1 MLFAELPIPSDAA
14 EHLARRS
21 RMCAPWFL
29 AVQVLR
35 RFGVEPP
42 PAAPAP
48 QQVPMPMVLRE
59 LDRDDVADP
68 LPVHR
73 LLAAA
78 DAPPLQGLGVSS
90 VFGLAD
96 AAKAA
101 KALRSLGRF
110 GAAEPQAL
118 PPLLRVERFYADGAV
133 RVIRQ
138 RPEETAEWQE
148 REERRRAKQ
157 RPPKPTAKAKTRGK
171 KVRAWDGE
179 EFDD

>member
-14 EHLARRS
+14 EHFARRS

-35 RFGVEPP
+35 RFGMEPP
-42 PAAPAP
+42 PPATPP

-59 LDRDDVADP
+59 LDRDDAADP

-78 DAPPLQGLGVSS
+78 DAPKLQGLGVSS

-96 AAKAA
+96 AAKAS

-118 PPLLRVERFYADGAV
+118 PPLLRVEHSYADGTK

-138 RPEETAEWQE
+138 RPEDTAEWQE
-148 REERRRAKQ
+148 REAARRARQ
-157 RPPKPTAKAKTRGK
+157 RPPKPSAKAKTRGR

-179 EFDD
+179 GSDE